1 MTVILFFV
9 TAIKAN
15 FMPCHIEFKSENYK
29 TVQILSQNMVFGI
42 KDRSIEEILQ
52 TLDKL
57 AVSPDELEHWT
68 MSIVSIETT
77 AKSMGNNKGDK
88 IHFEYYPEEKVMK
101 FYVKDAKSR
110 DDLIKSVE
118 VHLPL
123 IPESLQ
129 GFFSVFKYNLK
140 NVQFENRSD

>member
-1 MTVILFFV
+1 
-9 TAIKAN
+9 
-15 FMPCHIEFKSENYK
+15 MPCHIEFKSENYK

>member
-1 MTVILFFV
+1 
-9 TAIKAN
+9 
-15 FMPCHIEFKSENYK
+15 
-29 TVQILSQNMVFGI
+29 MVVGI
-42 KDRSIEEILQ
+42 KDRSIKEILQ

-57 AVSPDELEHWT
+57 AVTPDDLEHWT
-68 MSIVSIETT
+68 MSIETT
-77 AKSMGNNKGDK
+77 AKSMSHDKGDK

-101 FYVKDAKSR
+101 FYVKDSTSR

-118 VHLPL
+118 IHLPL

-140 NVQFENRSD
+140 NLKFH

>member
-1 MTVILFFV
+1 MVI
-9 TAIKAN
+9 
-15 FMPCHIEFKSENYK
+15 
-29 TVQILSQNMVFGI
+29 GI

-57 AVSPDELEHWT
+57 AASPDDLEHWT
-68 MSIVSIETT
+68 MSIKIT
-77 AKSMGNNKGDK
+77 AKSMSDDK
-88 IHFEYYPEEKVMK
+88 TGKIKFEYYPEEKVMK

-110 DDLIKSVE
+110 DDLVKSVE
-118 VHLPL
+118 IHLPL

-140 NVQFENRSD
+140 NVKFN